1 MKRVLKKMLIVILI
15 LLILNNFFINS
26 VQASILD
33 EFGGA
38 IGGLFSGVVGIL
50 TFLYRAPAVMIGF
63 LINKFMTTLA
73 YAEGTPPTGTDT
85 SFLTVFDVL
94 FTNPEILRIDF
105 LDLSDTTSLIGKFR
119 LNVAAWYYIMRNVAA
134 GILLVILVYVG
145 VRMAISTI
153 ASDRA
158 MYKRMLVDWCAS
170 LLLIFILNYI
180 IIFTIEVNNAIVDAM
195 KSTME
200 SHSELASVMSQFG
213 WKGMNPFG
221 GISSIVSAIIY
232 IMLIWQTLALFLA
245 YFNRM
250 LKIAF
255 LIIIAPLI
263 TLTYSIDK
271 MGDGKAQA
279 LDAWLK
285 EFVFTILIQPFHCAI
300 YMSLIGT
307 SINVLI
313 GLGSFNKIS
322 ETLGSGILALVC
334 ITFTKEAEK
343 IIRKI
348 FAFKDDNKE
357 TSLAAGAIL
366 AGAAIS
372 KAKNFGTGS
381 VKFAHGA
388 KNFLSDAGR
397 SLSISNIRAEA
408 IAAGKYLHGKNKD
421 SEGNEKDYK
430 TLRQEEREKIYS
442 RKAERM
448 ELREDKAIAMM
459 LGDSEE
465 DRKKAEAIRAE
476 AVAAEIEKMKLDNN
490 GKMKDKELEAVARV
504 RVARRKR
511 TLRNYGKNKFNNT
524 KAGRFT
530 SSATTAVKNG
540 IDKLPLET
548 MRELAKE
555 SRKSV
560 GFFMGAGTLG
570 VTGKFSSAAVTAHS
584 TNKAVEQFTKNS
596 ISSYSKDIDSLL
608 DTHSLKLEDE
618 EDKIKDEKDK
628 TKDEN
633 KEQNEKRDRK
643 KAIINKVLNNS
654 QDYDLEGD
662 TIPEHLSKLIKE
674 IKDAVKDSGINIDET
689 TIKNTIKNSKNPG
702 KALEALFSSSVY
714 PEEGRNT
721 DFDKAKEALI
731 DYGVEYA
738 VNKKFNDA
746 SEVGINSGTIMS
758 SITKHKG
765 VYTPDLKDDD
775 DEFLKSSQKTLESK
789 QHAME
794 LIDNPEDISSLNCK
808 PNETEVMKKVFGD
821 KSIPTAEEVE
831 KFAIE
836 VDKYQKDKE
845 NMLLM
850 QSRTYAQAQ
859 MYEQS
864 SEIMKKLDEKT
875 EQIER
880 AKTIAIAQ
888 AICHIEDENLD
899 RIDKLVK
906 KTTKDLEKLLQNKT
920 ITNREDLEEL
930 KTALEALKM

>member
-1 MKRVLKKMLIVILI
+1 MKRVLKKILIVILI
-15 LLILNNFFINS
+15 VLILNNFLINS
-26 VQASILD
+26 VQANIVDDL
-33 EFGGA
+33 GGA
-38 IGGLFSGVVGIL
+38 IGGLFSGVVGLL

-63 LINKFMTTLA
+63 LVNKFMTTLA
-73 YAEGTPPTGTDT
+73 YAEGKAPAGTDT

-105 LDLSDTTSLIGKFR
+105 FDLSNTTSLVGKFR
-119 LNVAAWYYIMRNVAA
+119 LNVAAWYYIMRNIAA

-145 VRMAISTI
+145 IRMAISTI

-180 IIFTIEVNNAIVDAM
+180 IIFTIEVNNAIVNAM
-195 KSTME
+195 KTTMK

-213 WKGMNPFG
+213 WKGMTLWG
-221 GISSIVSAIIY
+221 GISSIVAAIIY
-232 IMLIWQTLALFLA
+232 IMLIWQTLALFFS

-263 TLTYSIDK
+263 TLTYSVDK

-322 ETLGSGILALVC
+322 ETLGSGIIALVC

-343 IIRKI
+343 IVRKI
-348 FAFKDDNKE
+348 FAFKDDNQG

-372 KAKNFGTGS
+372 KAKNIGTGS

-388 KNFLSDAGR
+388 KNFFSDAGK
-397 SLSISNIRAEA
+397 SLGISNIRAEA
-408 IAAGKYLHGKNKD
+408 IAAGKYLRGKNKD
-421 SEGNEKDYK
+421 SDGNEKDYK
-430 TLRQEEREKIYS
+430 TIRQEERERIYS
-442 RKAERM
+442 KKAERM
-448 ELREDKAIAMM
+448 ELREDKAIGM
-459 LGDSEE
+459 LLGNSED

-490 GKMKDKELEAVARV
+490 GKMTDKELEAVARV
-504 RVARRKR
+504 KVARRKR

-524 KAGRFT
+524 KAGKFT
-530 SSATTAVKNG
+530 NSALTAAKNG
-540 IDKLPLET
+540 IDMLPLET

-555 SRKSV
+555 STKSV

-570 VTGKFSSAAVTAHS
+570 VSGKLSNAAVTAHS

-596 ISSYSKDIDSLL
+596 VSSYSTDISDLL
-608 DTHSLKLEDE
+608 NSHSEVTSEEPSQNSIKTTDKEDT
-618 EDKIKDEKDK
+618 
-628 TKDEN
+628 
-633 KEQNEKRDRK
+633 KRDSK
-643 KAIINKVLNNS
+643 KKVINKVLNNS
-654 QDYDLEGD
+654 QYYDLEGD
-662 TIPEHLSKLIKE
+662 TIPEHLKDLISE
-674 IKDAVKDSGINIDET
+674 INKALEATGTEKIDET

-702 KALEALFSSSVY
+702 SALDKLLSSSIF
-714 PEEGRNT
+714 PESGNNQA
-721 DFDKAKEALI
+721 FDDAKEKLV

-746 SEVGINSGTIMS
+746 SEVGINSGTIMT
-758 SITKHKG
+758 SITRHRG
-765 VYTPDLKDDD
+765 AYDPDLIGRDQFVK
-775 DEFLKSSQKTLESK
+775 ESQKTLDSK
-789 QHAME
+789 KHAME
-794 LIDNPEDISSLNCK
+794 LIEKPEDIYSLNCK
-808 PNETEVMKKVFGD
+808 PNETEVMEKVFGD
-821 KSIPTAEEVE
+821 KTITAEEIE

-836 VDKYQKDKE
+836 VDKYQKDRE

-850 QSRTYAQAQ
+850 QSNAYAQAQ

-864 SEIMKKLDEKT
+864 SDIMRKLNEKS

-880 AKTIAIAQ
+880 AKTVAIAQ
-888 AICHIEDENLD
+888 AICHIEKENLD
-899 RIDKLVK
+899 RINKLVK
-906 KTTKDLEKLLQNKT
+906 KTTKDLENLLQNKT
-920 ITNREDLEEL
+920 ITNSADLEEL
-930 KTALEALKM
+930 KKALEALKM